1 MRTYNLIKHGLMALT
16 ISAMPLLFSS
26 TVFAHGY
33 VMQPQSR
40 SYACQLSIN
49 TQCGPIMWEPQS
61 LEGPNNF
68 PQAGPADGHIASAG
82 KERFKEL
89 DEQSPTRWIK
99 THLSTGANQFTWHN
113 TALHATKGWRYFI
126 TKQGWNQSAAL
137 TRDAFDLQ
145 PFCTVNGNGKP
156 ATGEVTH
163 KCSIPLDRSGYHVIL
178 AIWDIADTT
187 NSFYNT
193 IDVDIDSNGTTP
205 STSQ

>member
-1 MRTYNLIKHGLMALT
+1 MHTFNFIKHGL
-16 ISAMPLLFSS
+16 ISITFLAMPLLSS

-33 VMQPQSR
+33 VVEPASR
-40 SYACQLSIN
+40 GYACKLNQN
-49 TQCGPIMWEPQS
+49 TQCGPIVWEPQS

-82 KERFKEL
+82 KAQFKEL

-99 THLSTGANQFTWHN
+99 THLSTGIHDFTWYN

-137 TRDAFDLQ
+137 TRDSFDLQ
-145 PFCTVNGNGKP
+145 PFCTVQGDGRP
-156 ATGEVTH
+156 TTTEVTH
-163 KCSIPLDRSGYHVIL
+163 SCPIPANRSGYHVIL
-178 AIWDIADTT
+178 AVWDIADTT

-193 IDVDIDSNGTTP
+193 IDVDIQPTDSTT
-205 STSQ
+205 SSS